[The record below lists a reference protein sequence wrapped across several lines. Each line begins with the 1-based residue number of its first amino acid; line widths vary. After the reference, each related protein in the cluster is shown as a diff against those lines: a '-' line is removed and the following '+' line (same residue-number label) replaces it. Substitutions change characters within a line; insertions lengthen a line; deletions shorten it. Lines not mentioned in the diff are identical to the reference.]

1 MKVKYMFSE
10 NDHQT
15 IAIALKN
22 EKNGVVKERLIAINM
37 FLQGL
42 EKGNIAK
49 QLNRNKDTVGRWINS
64 FDKGGIDELYDSRG
78 GDRKSK
84 YFVNS

>member
-1 MKVKYMFSE
+1 MKVKHKFSDDDRQIIE
-10 NDHQT
+10 Y
-15 IAIALKN
+15 ALKN
-22 EKNGVVKERLIAINM
+22 EKNGVVKERLIAVNM

-42 EKGNIAK
+42 EKNSIAK

-64 FDKGGIDELYDSRG
+64 FDKGGIEELYDSRG

-84 YFVNS
+84 YFNIA